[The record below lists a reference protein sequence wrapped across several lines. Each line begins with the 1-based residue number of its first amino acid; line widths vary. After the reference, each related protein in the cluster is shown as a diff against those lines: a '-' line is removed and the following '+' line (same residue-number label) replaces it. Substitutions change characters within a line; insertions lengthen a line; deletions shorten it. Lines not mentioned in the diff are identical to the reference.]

1 MKRTPIVYVFFLISG
16 MTALVYEIIWTRMLT
31 LVFGHTVYSVSVVLA
46 AFMAGLGFG
55 SYLWGHAIDQAPK
68 KHPLLIYG
76 LVEILIFVTCAVIS
90 LVLSEFQV
98 FYDLLHR
105 WVPESPALFQVIKA
119 VLAFLLMFIPTTFMG
134 ATLPLITKYYVTD
147 GNRLGTQVGLLYALN
162 TLGAALGCLLTGY
175 FFISAFGML
184 ETALLATVANLII
197 GIGCIR
203 IHQEDH
209 SGEKTSFRLP
219 PISWPKLDWSFD
231 QKIWL
236 GLSFVCGFT
245 ALAYEVLWTRLLV
258 FSIASTVYSFSMMLG
273 VFLLGICLGSLLVVP
288 VMARVANL
296 RTVLIALQVGIGV
309 YVVFSLFAM
318 GSLLSPPWNSYNL
331 QNPLQVFWHYFK
343 DSAALMGVP
352 TLLMGMNIPILIKLV
367 TDGPEHIGRGTGR
380 VYSANTLGAI
390 AGSLAAG
397 FIFLPQWGTATSLLV
412 VATLNLAMAPLLL
425 WTGKSPARQVRYAL
439 AGGLA
444 GLIVALHLL
453 MPVNLLDRFFMRDS
467 AGQRDL
473 KQVLY
478 FEEGLTDTVA
488 VFTDNYGILDP
499 TAKRLITNGISM
511 SASNV
516 IASRYMKLF
525 AHVPILL
532 VDNPED
538 VLVICFGTG
547 QTAGAAGLHPRV
559 RSVDSL
565 ELSSSVIHAAPIFKE
580 ENHDVVNNPKVHIT
594 LEDGRNFLLTTRK
607 KFDVITGEPPPPR
620 TAFTVNL
627 YTRDFYEMA
636 RARLKPGGIMAQ
648 WVPLHSQSAQEV
660 DMHFKTFLAVF
671 PHAIAWMSVAN
682 EILLI
687 GSDRPIELDFEKLKK
702 RMEEPA
708 VQAALAAIHIP
719 DIYSFLSNI
728 WFFEDEMN
736 RLSAGQ
742 DLITDNHPRIEFY
755 LDYGGVIGTPG
766 LERLVFNRTPAEQI
780 WQRIKNMEYPDW
792 KKFEKQYQVM
802 DLYQRGVMYGNRE
815 LLVNAL
821 RLGGD
826 NDLIRYHLQ
835 AGRGLI
841 RRLQAQL
848 DHNPEDVAALLN
860 LGHAFYQVG
869 DYALSMD
876 YLNRALAK
884 DPNEILAHL
893 YLGYDLMGLG
903 RWAEA
908 KAVLQSVV
916 KKDPRQLRS
925 VMQEVGLI
933 ELLQKLKTDPDNIG
947 LINAVAQFYNVKNE
961 FGKSLEYTRRVL
973 EIDPLSKQALQSA
986 VFSHRGLGEPDQV
999 IGYGVRYDM
1008 VDPEDIHFQYIMA
1021 EMYIQTLRCKK
1032 AEPYLKKILKKDDTY
1047 RKAQQLFDQCQ
1058 RESSFSPPKT

>member
-1 MKRTPIVYVFFLISG
+1 MA
-16 MTALVYEIIWTRMLT
+16 TA
-31 LVFGHTVYSVSVVLA
+31 
-46 AFMAGLGFG
+46 
-55 SYLWGHAIDQAPK
+55 
-68 KHPLLIYG
+68 
-76 LVEILIFVTCAVIS
+76 
-90 LVLSEFQV
+90 
-98 FYDLLHR
+98 
-105 WVPESPALFQVIKA
+105 
-119 VLAFLLMFIPTTFMG
+119 
-134 ATLPLITKYYVTD
+134 
-147 GNRLGTQVGLLYALN
+147 
-162 TLGAALGCLLTGY
+162 
-175 FFISAFGML
+175 
-184 ETALLATVANLII
+184 ANLVI

-209 SGEKTSFRLP
+209 PGEKTSFRLP
-219 PISWPKLDWSFD
+219 RLSWPKMDWSFD
-231 QKIWL
+231 QKIWM

-296 RTVLIALQVGIGV
+296 RVVLIALQVGICA

-331 QNPLQVFWHYFK
+331 QNPWNVFLHYFQ

-367 TDGPEHIGRGTGR
+367 TEGPEHIGRGTGR
-380 VYSANTLGAI
+380 IYSANTLGAI
-390 AGSLAAG
+390 AGSLMAG
-397 FIFLPQWGTATSLLV
+397 FVFLPQWGVEKSLLV
-412 VATLNLAMAPLLL
+412 VATLNLMMAPLLF
-425 WTGKSPARQVRYAL
+425 WTGKSPAPKVRYAL

-444 GLIVALHLL
+444 GLTVVLHLL

-473 KQVLY
+473 RQLLY

-499 TAKRLITNGISM
+499 SAKRLITNGISM

-532 VDNPED
+532 VDHPED

-547 QTAGAAGLHPRV
+547 QTTGAAGLHPRV

-565 ELSSSVIHAAPIFKE
+565 ELSASVIHAAAIFKE
-580 ENHDVVNNPKVHIT
+580 ENHDVINNPKVHIT
-594 LEDGRNFLLTTRK
+594 LEDGRNFLLTTQK

-627 YTRDFYEMA
+627 YTQDFYELA
-636 RARLKPGGIMAQ
+636 RAKLKPGGIMAQ
-648 WVPLHSQSAQEV
+648 WVPLHSQSAREV

-687 GSDRPIELDFEKLKK
+687 GSDRPIELGFEKLKK
-702 RMEEPA
+702 RLAEPE
-708 VQAALAAIHIP
+708 VRAALDAIQIP
-719 DIYSFLSNI
+719 DVYSFLSNI
-728 WFFEDEMN
+728 WFFEEEMN
-736 RLSAGQ
+736 QLAAGQ
-742 DLITDNHPRIEFY
+742 PLITDNHPRIEFY
-755 LDYGGVIGTPG
+755 LDFGGVIGTPG
-766 LERLVFNRTPAEQI
+766 LERLVFNRTPADQI
-780 WQRIKNMEYPDW
+780 WRRIKNMEYSDW
-792 KKFEKQYQVM
+792 KRFEKQYQVM

-815 LLVNAL
+815 LLVKAL

-835 AGRGLI
+835 AGHGLV
-841 RRLQAQL
+841 RRLQAKL
-848 DHNPEDVAALLN
+848 DHNPEDVEALLN
-860 LGHAFYQVG
+860 LGHALYQVG
-869 DYALSMD
+869 DYASSMD
-876 YLNRALAK
+876 YLNRVLAI
-884 DPNEILAHL
+884 DPNETFAHL
-893 YLGYDLMGLG
+893 YLGYDLMGLE

-908 KAVLQSVV
+908 KAVLRSVM

-933 ELLQKLKTDPDNIG
+933 ELLEKLQASPDNIG
-947 LINAVAQFYNVKNE
+947 LLNAVAQFYNVKNE
-961 FGKSLEYTRRVL
+961 FGKSLEFTTRVL
-973 EIDPLSKQALQSA
+973 EKDPLSKQALQSA

-999 IGYGVRYDM
+999 IGFGVRYDL

-1021 EMYIQTLRCKK
+1021 EMYIQTLRCEK
-1032 AEPYLKKILKKDDTY
+1032 AVPYLKRILKKDDTY
-1047 RKAQQLFDQCQ
+1047 RNAQQLIDRC
-1058 RESSFSPPKT
+1058 RRKSSSANT